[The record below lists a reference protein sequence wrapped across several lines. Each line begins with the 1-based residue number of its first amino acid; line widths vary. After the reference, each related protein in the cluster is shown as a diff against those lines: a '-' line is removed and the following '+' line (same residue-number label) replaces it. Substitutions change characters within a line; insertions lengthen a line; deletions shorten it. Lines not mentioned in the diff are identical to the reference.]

1 MPLERVTSTGF
12 QGIRMLKWYWKFLRV
27 RKRGPAALGL
37 SRLVVPLV
45 AATVAATAAAADVEA
60 KPPPKSVTLDQ
71 LLTLPSAL
79 PVESGQRAGLTRA
92 EWSSRFAEAEAEL
105 AAAQADLDE
114 SLDELSE
121 LVGKTS
127 NWKVAAPG
135 AQAAA
140 NDNSP
145 VNYGLRQQIQRNR
158 EDVARAERKLRD
170 LNVEAN
176 LAGVPESWHK
186 ARESSE

>member
-1 MPLERVTSTGF
+1 MV
-12 QGIRMLKWYWKFLRV
+12 KWCWKFLRA
-27 RKRGPAALGL
+27 RKRGTAALGL
-37 SRLVVPLV
+37 SWLVVPLV
-45 AATVAATAAAADVEA
+45 AAAAAAADVDVDAE
-60 KPPPKSVTLDQ
+60 PPPKNVTLDQ

-105 AAAQADLDE
+105 AAAQVDLDE
-114 SLDELSE
+114 SLDRLSE

-135 AQAAA
+135 GQAAA
-140 NDNSP
+140 SDNSP
-145 VNYGLRQQIQRNR
+145 VNYGLRQEIQRNR
-158 EDVARAERKLRD
+158 EDVVRTERKLRD

-176 LAGVPESWHK
+176 LAGVPENWHK
-186 ARESSE
+186 VRESSD